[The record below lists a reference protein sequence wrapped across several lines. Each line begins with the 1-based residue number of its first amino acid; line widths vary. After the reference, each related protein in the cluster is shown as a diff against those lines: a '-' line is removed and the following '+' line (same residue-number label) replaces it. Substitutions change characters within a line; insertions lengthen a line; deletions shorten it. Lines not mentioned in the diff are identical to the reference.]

1 MQESQE
7 PKYDV
12 REGRIVNRHSGQPIP
27 DDEPVFIFRAKD
39 RRALTAL
46 TAYYAAITNPEHG
59 KAVAARI
66 ESFKAF
72 AVGNPERM
80 REPDTGS
87 SDPR

>member
-1 MQESQE
+1 MRESQE

-12 REGRIVNRHSGQPIP
+12 RDGRIVNRRTGQPIP

-46 TAYYAAITNPEHG
+46 TAYYAALVDPKHA

-72 AVGNPERM
+72 AAKHPERM
-80 REPDTGS
+80 CERDSG
-87 SDPR
+87 

>member
-59 KAVAARI
+59 KAVAVRI

-72 AVGNPERM
+72 AAGHPERM